1 MYKDNEKSAI
11 TTTLPRDL
19 IKRLKELCQSE
30 GRNMNYYI
38 QKWIEDGLDKL
49 EK

>member
-1 MYKDNEKSAI
+1 MYADNERSAI

-19 IKRLKELCQSE
+19 IKRLKDLAQSE

-38 QKWIEDGLDKL
+38 QLWIEEGLDKL
-49 EK
+49 GK